1 MIEKPRKRGRPTANP
16 ELNAD
21 QKKMANEL
29 LDDARDR
36 NVLDPSTKKLFD
48 YIDGNS

>member
-29 LDDARDR
+29 GVSLRT
-36 NVLDPSTKKLFD
+36 VQT
-48 YIDGNS
+48 I